1 MIDPT
6 AHWISEQFDIPP
18 DYIKIVG
25 CLVLAYVLSPILPR
39 LPSASL
45 RHVMNIS
52 VSMFFLWGV
61 LHLYSGTV
69 QLVATSLVVYLIA
82 YFRIGGKH
90 MPWVAFAFEMA
101 HMLCTHLARQLNDV
115 PLTTVE
121 ISSMHM
127 VLCMNLTSFA
137 WSCYDG
143 QMRSVKDLD
152 ETQRASKITQM
163 PSLLEFYGYCFY
175 FPGVLVGPS
184 TRFADY
190 QRWANN
196 ELYAPRSLP
205 PPGGLVH
212 SLKSMAFGA
221 LALGMQGYSMEQF
234 SYQRLADPKDVLQS
248 TSFWHRFGFVQL
260 AGVFVRFRYFGLWA
274 MSDAACVMSGLGYLG
289 EDPVTKKPI
298 WTRCKNVSVRGVMF
312 ANNWKELLDAWN
324 SNTNVWLR
332 ENVYKRL
339 AKPGKRPGFKS
350 MMVTFIVS
358 AFWHGISLGY
368 YMTFILAGLYQY
380 IARLLRKSLRPVFF
394 ANIRTPDPT
403 LCTFREY
410 TPLQVV
416 YSICS
421 IIATQVTVDFAVIS
435 FLTLDLGST
444 LRAWKSADYYGF
456 FILAVAFAAFWL
468 GLGRALKP
476 FHQTQTELPNRPKK
490 L

>member
-1 MIDPT
+1 M
-6 AHWISEQFDIPP
+6 
-18 DYIKIVG
+18 
-25 CLVLAYVLSPILPR
+25 
-39 LPSASL
+39 
-45 RHVMNIS
+45 
-52 VSMFFLWGV
+52 
-61 LHLYSGTV
+61 
-69 QLVATSLVVYLIA
+69 
-82 YFRIGGKH
+82 
-90 MPWVAFAFEMA
+90 
-101 HMLCTHLARQLNDV
+101 
-115 PLTTVE
+115 
-121 ISSMHM
+121 
-127 VLCMNLTSFA
+127 
-137 WSCYDG
+137 
-143 QMRSVKDLD
+143 
-152 ETQRASKITQM
+152 
-163 PSLLEFYGYCFY
+163 
-175 FPGVLVGPS
+175 LVGPS

-380 IARLLRKSLRPVFF
+380 IARLLRKSLRPVVF

-403 LCTFREY
+403 LCTFRAY

-421 IIATQVTVDFAVIS
+421 IIATQVTVDVAVIS
-435 FLTLDLGST
+435 VLTLDLGPT